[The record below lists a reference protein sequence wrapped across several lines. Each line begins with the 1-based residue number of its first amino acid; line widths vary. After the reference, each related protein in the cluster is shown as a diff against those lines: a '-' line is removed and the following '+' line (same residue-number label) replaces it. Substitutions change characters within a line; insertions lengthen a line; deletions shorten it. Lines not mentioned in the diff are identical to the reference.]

1 MIELE
6 VSGDQFIRARKK
18 AIDMGRIA
26 NSITNGGGNLA
37 GFIGEIVV
45 TDYIGAKEQNTYDY
59 DIVDKIGNKID
70 VKTKRCNSEPKVNY
84 DCSIAAHGT
93 KQKCDM
99 YVFVRVLNDFSKAWI
114 LGKIMK
120 DEYFEKAKYHKK
132 GELDPDNKFRF
143 KADCYNVKIHQLDT
157 VYGTE

>member
-6 VSGDQFIRARKK
+6 VSSDQFVRARKK
-18 AIDMGRIA
+18 AIDMGRLA

-45 TDYIGAKEQNTYDY
+45 TDYLKATEKNTYDY
-59 DIVDKIGNKID
+59 DIVDNLNNKID
-70 VKTKRCNSEPKVNY
+70 VKTKRCNSEPKSHY

-99 YVFVRVLNDFSKAWI
+99 YIFVRVLNNFSKAWI
-114 LGKIMK
+114 LGQITK
-120 DEYFEKAKYHKK
+120 DKYFEKATYHKK
-132 GELDPDNKFRF
+132 GDLDDDNKF
-143 KADCYNVKIHQLDT
+143 KYKTNCYNVRISDLDT
-157 VYGTE
+157 VHGTE

>member
-6 VSGDQFIRARKK
+6 VSSDQFVRARKK
-18 AIDMGRIA
+18 AIDMGRLA

-45 TDYIGAKEQNTYDY
+45 TDYLKATEKNTYDY
-59 DIVDKIGNKID
+59 DIVDKLNNKID
-70 VKTKRCNSEPKVNY
+70 VKTKRCNSEPKSHY

-99 YVFVRVLNDFSKAWI
+99 YIFVRVLNNFSKAWI
-114 LGKIMK
+114 LGQITK
-120 DEYFEKAKYHKK
+120 DKYFEKATYHKK
-132 GELDPDNKFRF
+132 GDLDDDNKF
-143 KADCYNVKIHQLDT
+143 KYKTNCYNVRISDLDT
-157 VYGTE
+157 VHGTE